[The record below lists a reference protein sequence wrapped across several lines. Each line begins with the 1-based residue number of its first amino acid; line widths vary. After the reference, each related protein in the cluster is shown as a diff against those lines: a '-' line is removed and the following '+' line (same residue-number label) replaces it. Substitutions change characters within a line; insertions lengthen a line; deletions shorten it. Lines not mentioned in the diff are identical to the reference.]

1 MAESDKNEI
10 YLSSSPHYSIT
21 ATTRHVMA
29 CVVLA
34 LLPIAAYG
42 VWLFGVSA
50 LVTLAVS
57 VVSCV
62 VFETAFRL
70 ATGRESRAGDFS
82 AVITGLLLALV
93 LPPSTPVWMTALG
106 ALFAV
111 VVAKEFFGGLG
122 ANVFNPALSGRA
134 FLLVSF
140 ATPLTT
146 WLSPR
151 TGGVTDAVDAVTTAT
166 PLAWM
171 KAAEGT
177 VASAADI
184 ADKAGLFS
192 AGELYWNL
200 FLGKRG
206 GCVGESS
213 IFLIVIAFAFLAL
226 TRIIDWRAPLAMVAT
241 AVIVAWMAG
250 VDPLLT
256 VLSGGLLFGATFMI
270 TDYATSPVTPAG
282 RLVFGAGA
290 GLITALIRVFGGFP
304 EGVMF
309 SILIMNAVVPFLNRI
324 IPRKYGRVKPARA
337 TGAGGSK

>member
-10 YLSSSPHYSIT
+10 FLSSSPHYSMP
-21 ATTRHVMA
+21 ATTKHVML

-34 LLPIAAYG
+34 LLPIAGYG

-50 LVTLAVS
+50 LVTIVVS
-57 VVSCV
+57 VLSCV
-62 VFETAFRL
+62 AFETAFRL
-70 ATGRESRAGDFS
+70 MTGREARANDFS

-93 LPPSTPVWMTALG
+93 LPPSAPVWMTVLG

-134 FLLVSF
+134 FLFVSF

-146 WLSPR
+146 WLAPR
-151 TGGVTDAVDAVTTAT
+151 AGGVVDAVDAVTTAT

-171 KAAEGT
+171 KAAEGA
-177 VASAADI
+177 VATASEI
-184 ADKAGLFS
+184 ADKTGFFT

-200 FLGKRG
+200 FFGRRG
-206 GCVGESS
+206 GCIGESS
-213 IFLIVIAFAFLAL
+213 IFLILLAFAFLAL

-241 AVIVAWMAG
+241 ALLVTVLAG
-250 VDPLLT
+250 IDPLLT

-270 TDYATSPVTPAG
+270 TDYATSPVTPVG
-282 RLVFGAGA
+282 RIVFGAGA

-309 SILIMNAVVPFLNRI
+309 SILIMNALVPFLNRI
-324 IPRKYGRVKPARA
+324 IPRKYGWVKPARA
-337 TGAGGSK
+337 SDAGGKK

>member
-1 MAESDKNEI
+1 
-10 YLSSSPHYSIT
+10 
-21 ATTRHVMA
+21 
-29 CVVLA
+29 
-34 LLPIAAYG
+34 
-42 VWLFGVSA
+42 
-50 LVTLAVS
+50 
-57 VVSCV
+57 
-62 VFETAFRL
+62 
-70 ATGRESRAGDFS
+70 
-82 AVITGLLLALV
+82 
-93 LPPSTPVWMTALG
+93 
-106 ALFAV
+106 
-111 VVAKEFFGGLG
+111 
-122 ANVFNPALSGRA
+122 
-134 FLLVSF
+134 
-140 ATPLTT
+140 
-146 WLSPR
+146 
-151 TGGVTDAVDAVTTAT
+151 
-166 PLAWM
+166 M